1 METAESS
8 THTSFTAHTS
18 YTNARSTEITDH
30 FWQYAIVDLEAFK
43 AHAKLTAGYKVACSK
58 IVPGNSL
65 KLDDTQGPVAK
76 FSKAVTKELALTK
89 VEA

>member
-1 METAESS
+1 M
-8 THTSFTAHTS
+8 
-18 YTNARSTEITDH
+18 
-30 FWQYAIVDLEAFK
+30 EAFK
-43 AHAKLTAGYKVACSK
+43 THAKMTAGYKVACSK